1 MPKFAV
7 TPGAPGTVYGV
18 VKDRSDAELVAAVLK
33 GETDAYAILVRRY
46 QHAYY
51 RFAIRMLGSP
61 DDADDAVQ
69 SAFVRAYHALA
80 SCRNP
85 ERFGAW
91 GYQIVVNECRTM
103 AVTRQRRELRF
114 VGVDMALL
122 TGDDGQSRRNRE
134 EMQEI
139 QRALNRLDPDQ
150 REAFILKHVEE
161 LEYEEMATLTG
172 ASVSALKMRVKR
184 ARDRLQQLLEPVRNV
199 S

>member
-1 MPKFAV
+1 MTQAL
-7 TPGAPGTVYGV
+7 PGIVYGV
-18 VKDRSDAELVAAVLK
+18 VKDRTDAELVAAVLR
-33 GETDAYAILVRRY
+33 GETDAFAILVRRY
-46 QHAYY
+46 QHVYY
-51 RFAIRMLGSP
+51 RFAVRMLGSH

-69 SAFVRAYHALA
+69 SAFVRAYRSLA

-85 ERFGAW
+85 ERFAAW
-91 GYQIVVNECRTM
+91 AYQIVVNECRTM
-103 AVTRQRRELRF
+103 AVARQRRELRF
-114 VGVDMALL
+114 VGVDMGLL
-122 TGDDGQSRRNRE
+122 AGDIGQSRLDQE

-150 REAFILKHVEE
+150 REAFLLKHVED

-184 ARDRLQQLLEPVRNV
+184 ARERLKQLLEPARKV